1 MFVAFKIG
9 RLQDARRARIPN
21 EYATD
26 EQRRSR
32 PIFNATLWAGPILAF
47 FRVARSDKIHGDI
60 ATSLA
65 P

>member
-1 MFVAFKIG
+1 MFVGFKIG
-9 RLQDARRARIPN
+9 RLQDARRARIAN

-32 PIFNATLWAGPILAF
+32 PIFNATFLAGPLLAF
-47 FRVARSDKIHGDI
+47 FRVARSDKIHRDI
-60 ATSLA
+60 ATSLT